1 MARLNEASAAPADP
15 VELLRRK
22 YTRQNKD
29 IARVNSVQAVR
40 IRNLET
46 EVSRLLA
53 ENLDLRGQIINQETQ
68 PNRSRNFISHVGDV
82 KSELDSKL
90 RDIAALVAKL
100 DRPVKEP
107 RRSSAGTKLP
117 KAKRRNSDERM
128 QMMDALAEQEGR
140 LPVIIENK
148 HYPRRTLDAQ
158 EITAIISDPI
168 PGISDSPDIGPPPVS
183 HFMNED
189 PVKIDL
195 PTISKTDAEEV
206 ADFGPTLPVNL
217 EQRRK
222 RKDMNGIPDHD
233 RPTKNEA
240 APSEKKESVQPI
252 KSGAKRKFNVSDEIE
267 DEREARPVA
276 IAPEDSRHTRRTAVD
291 KSQPSKESAPA
302 EKPVARIQREVALAR
317 AKTRDKAASNAH
329 ANTPLA
335 APGPPRKALGPKT
348 SNTDVTNS
356 PKKLSKPP
364 VGDDSSLPG
373 KIGGSKGKE
382 RPRSRNE
389 ARIVIPAQVDPVIAA
404 PSIETIPEP
413 ETPAAP
419 EDLFSPTS
427 SAPSTAR
434 QISRDTPPPQEIG
447 QDGEGHRP
455 SRRARASVNY
465 AEPNLRDKMRRPAEG
480 HIDAV
485 TGESKYRRA
494 SCAPAEDEQPTAVK
508 IKPEPGTGDD
518 ASWKSKL
525 PTASSASVYSNSP
538 LSGKVADV
546 ALVQEIPQRKRRSSQ
561 LHTNSGDEEAK
572 SGSGAA
578 ISALMSANRK
588 VKPELSDRDPVASAF
603 KRMEKKMADLDV
615 YEFSE
620 SPPREARSRRNNQDP
635 QKQRASRSQS
645 ATDMLD
651 LTAAG
656 RQSTRRRQSTL
667 GVGIGDAAAAKM
679 EEYNNGEKTS
689 QRPSSLQMPKEGEG
703 IERLGARR
711 RSMML

>member
-1 MARLNEASAAPADP
+1 MARLNEASAPADP

-22 YTRQNKD
+22 YIRQNKD

-53 ENLDLRGQIINQETQ
+53 ENLTLRGQIITQETQ
-68 PNRSRNFISHVGDV
+68 PNRSRNFISHVGEV
-82 KSELDSKL
+82 RSELDSKL

-107 RRSSAGTKLP
+107 RRPSAGTKLP
-117 KAKRRNSDERM
+117 TAKRRNSEERM

-140 LPVIIENK
+140 LPPIIENK

-168 PGISDSPDIGPPPVS
+168 PGLSDSPDIGPPPVS
-183 HFMNED
+183 HFMIED

-195 PTISKTDAEEV
+195 PTRSKTDVEDV

-222 RKDMNGIPDHD
+222 RKDMSGIPDHD
-233 RPTKNEA
+233 KPTKNDA
-240 APSEKKESVQPI
+240 TPIEKKEPAQPL
-252 KSGAKRKFNVSDEIE
+252 KSGAKRKFTVSDDVE

-276 IAPEDSRHTRRTAVD
+276 VALDDSRPSRRTAVD
-291 KSQPSKESAPA
+291 KSQSSKESTPA
-302 EKPVARIQREVALAR
+302 EKPVARIQREVALPR
-317 AKTRDKAASNAH
+317 AKTRDKAASNAQP
-329 ANTPLA
+329 NTPA
-335 APGPPRKALGPKT
+335 ASGPPRRALGPKT
-348 SNTDVTNS
+348 SNTDVANS
-356 PKKLSKPP
+356 PKKASKPP

-373 KIGGSKGKE
+373 KIGKGKE

-389 ARIVIPAQVDPVIAA
+389 PRIVIPAQVDPVIAT

-480 HIDAV
+480 SIDAV
-485 TGESKYRRA
+485 TGEGKYRRA
-494 SCAPAEDEQPTAVK
+494 SCAPAEDEPSTAVK
-508 IKPEPGTGDD
+508 IKSEPGTGDET
-518 ASWKSKL
+518 SWRSKL

-538 LSGKVADV
+538 LSGKVADI
-546 ALVQEIPQRKRRSSQ
+546 APIQEIPQRKRRSSQ
-561 LHTNSGDEEAK
+561 LYTNSGDEETQ

-578 ISALMSANRK
+578 ISALMPGNRK
-588 VKPELSDRDPVASAF
+588 AKVELSDRDPVAAAF
-603 KRMEKKMADLDV
+603 KKMEKRMADLDI
-615 YEFSE
+615 YEFSG
-620 SPPREARSRRNNQDP
+620 SPPREPRSRRNNEDP
-635 QKQRASRSQS
+635 QKQRVSRSQS

-651 LTAAG
+651 LTTAG

-667 GVGIGDAAAAKM
+667 GVGMEDAAAAKM
-679 EEYNNGEKTS
+679 EEFKNGEKT
-689 QRPSSLQMPKEGEG
+689 QRPTSLQAPKEGEG
-703 IERLGARR
+703 LERLGARR

>member
-1 MARLNEASAAPADP
+1 
-15 VELLRRK
+15 
-22 YTRQNKD
+22 
-29 IARVNSVQAVR
+29 
-40 IRNLET
+40 
-46 EVSRLLA
+46 
-53 ENLDLRGQIINQETQ
+53 
-68 PNRSRNFISHVGDV
+68 
-82 KSELDSKL
+82 
-90 RDIAALVAKL
+90 
-100 DRPVKEP
+100 
-107 RRSSAGTKLP
+107 
-117 KAKRRNSDERM
+117 
-128 QMMDALAEQEGR
+128 
-140 LPVIIENK
+140 
-148 HYPRRTLDAQ
+148 
-158 EITAIISDPI
+158 
-168 PGISDSPDIGPPPVS
+168 
-183 HFMNED
+183 MNED

-195 PTISKTDAEEV
+195 PTRSKTDAEEV

-222 RKDMNGIPDHD
+222 RKDMSGTPDHD
-233 RPTKNEA
+233 RSTKNDA
-240 APSEKKESVQPI
+240 APSEKKESVQPL
-252 KSGAKRKFNVSDEIE
+252 KSGAKRKFNVSDDIE
-267 DEREARPVA
+267 DEREARPVS
-276 IAPEDSRHTRRTAVD
+276 IAPEDSRHTRRMAVD
-291 KSQPSKESAPA
+291 KSQLPKESTPA

-317 AKTRDKAASNAH
+317 AKTRDKAASNTL
-329 ANTPLA
+329 ANTPVTV
-335 APGPPRKALGPKT
+335 PGPPRKALGPKT
-348 SNTDVTNS
+348 SNTDVANS
-356 PKKLSKPP
+356 PKKPAKPP

-373 KIGGSKGKE
+373 KIGGTKGRE

-389 ARIVIPAQVDPVIAA
+389 PRIVIPAQVDPVVAV

-485 TGESKYRRA
+485 TGEGKYRRA
-494 SCAPAEDEQPTAVK
+494 SCVPAEDEQPTAVK

-538 LSGKVADV
+538 LSSKVADV
-546 ALVQEIPQRKRRSSQ
+546 APIQEIPQRKRRSSQ
-561 LHTNSGDEEAK
+561 LHTNSGDEDAK

-588 VKPELSDRDPVASAF
+588 AKPELSDKDPVVSAF
-603 KRMEKKMADLDV
+603 KKMEKRMADLDI
-615 YEFSE
+615 YEFSG
-620 SPPREARSRRNNQDP
+620 SPPREARSRAGRNNEDP
-635 QKQRASRSQS
+635 QKQRVSRSQS

-679 EEYNNGEKTS
+679 EEYKNGEKAS
-689 QRPSSLQMPKEGEG
+689 QRPSSLQLPKEGEG
-703 IERLGARR
+703 LERLGARR

>member
-1 MARLNEASAAPADP
+1 MARLNEASAPADP

-22 YTRQNKD
+22 YIRQNKD
-29 IARVNSVQAVR
+29 IARVNSIQAVR

-53 ENLDLRGQIINQETQ
+53 ENLNLRGQIITQETQ
-68 PNRSRNFISHVGDV
+68 PNRSRNFISHVGEV
-82 KSELDSKL
+82 RSELDAKL
-90 RDIAALVAKL
+90 QDIMALVAKL

-107 RRSSAGTKLP
+107 RRSSAGTKVP
-117 KAKRRNSDERM
+117 KAKRRNTEERG

-140 LPVIIENK
+140 LPAIVENK

-158 EITAIISDPI
+158 EITEILSDPI

-195 PTISKTDAEEV
+195 PTKSQTDVEEV

-222 RKDMNGIPDHD
+222 RKDMSGIPDHE
-233 RPTKNEA
+233 RPAKNDA
-240 APSEKKESVQPI
+240 APCEKKESVQPT
-252 KSGAKRKFNVSDEIE
+252 KSAAKRKFNVSDDIE
-267 DEREARPVA
+267 DEREARPVS
-276 IAPEDSRHTRRTAVD
+276 IAPEDSRHTRRTTVD
-291 KSQPSKESAPA
+291 KSQPLKESTPA

-317 AKTRDKAASNAH
+317 AKTRDKAASNIQAS
-329 ANTPLA
+329 
-335 APGPPRKALGPKT
+335 APIVASGPPRKALGLKT
-348 SNTDVTNS
+348 SNTDIANS
-356 PKKLSKPP
+356 PKKPSKPP

-373 KIGGSKGKE
+373 KIGGIKGKE

-389 ARIVIPAQVDPVIAA
+389 SRVVIPAQVDPVVAM
-404 PSIETIPEP
+404 PSVETIPEP

-427 SAPSTAR
+427 SAPSTVR

-447 QDGEGHRP
+447 MGGEGHRP

-480 HIDAV
+480 QIDAV
-485 TGESKYRRA
+485 SGEGKYRRA
-494 SCAPAEDEQPTAVK
+494 SCVPAEDEPLTAVK

-538 LSGKVADV
+538 LSSKVADV
-546 ALVQEIPQRKRRSSQ
+546 APIQEIPQRKRRSSQ

-578 ISALMSANRK
+578 IAALMSANRK
-588 VKPELSDRDPVASAF
+588 PKTELSDRDPVASAF
-603 KRMEKKMADLDV
+603 KKMEKRMADLDI
-615 YEFSE
+615 YEFSG
-620 SPPREARSRRNNQDP
+620 SPPRESRTRRNNEDP
-635 QKQRASRSQS
+635 QKQRVSRSQS
-645 ATDMLD
+645 TTDMLD
-651 LTAAG
+651 LTTAG

-667 GVGIGDAAAAKM
+667 GVGVGDAAAAKM
-679 EEYNNGEKTS
+679 EEYKNGEKTL
-689 QRPSSLQMPKEGEG
+689 QRPSSMQAPPKEGEG
-703 IERLGARR
+703 LERLGARR